1 MTLSM
6 ATKPVA
12 TEAIALTEK
21 KMDMALDDIIKMSKN
36 KGSKSNRQQRV
47 PNKSQK
53 NFKNAAQQKSF
64 KVQQYMDSRSSL
76 RQGVLA
82 RRRSNFKGNQFPFA
96 YEVAQKAAVGS
107 LRGRPFNRRAVP
119 VSNKA
124 RVGSFMVRRPA
135 NSNVAPKIIYDS
147 LGKYN
152 SELEL
157 DTELLEINC
166 FVGFVF
172 VVQQPVE
179 GKQQQGI
186 SGAKQRPQTL
196 DSLFANMKEQRMR
209 KISSQN
215 NAVRHN
221 GGGGQPR
228 VPWARGRF
236 GN

>member
-1 MTLSM
+1 M

-135 NSNVAPKIIYDS
+135 NSNVAPK
-147 LGKYN
+147 
-152 SELEL
+152 
-157 DTELLEINC
+157 
-166 FVGFVF
+166 
-172 VVQQPVE
+172 PVE